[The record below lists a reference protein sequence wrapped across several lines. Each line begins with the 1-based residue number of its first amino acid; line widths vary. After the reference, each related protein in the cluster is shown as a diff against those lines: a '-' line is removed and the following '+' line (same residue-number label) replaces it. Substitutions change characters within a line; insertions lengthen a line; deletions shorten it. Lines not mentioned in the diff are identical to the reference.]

1 MIFRWV
7 HLWEFSSFPLC
18 CIYLQSLGFHWF
30 LFLFWSGMLAVA
42 ALVLGVGVLVWAY
55 QAVTP
60 PPPKICGSPNGPP
73 VTSPRIKL
81 SDGRYL
87 AYKERGVPKE
97 QAKYKVILVHG
108 FDSSKDIY
116 LPLSQVHLYA
126 HLSVSFSCA

>member
-1 MIFRWV
+1 M
-7 HLWEFSSFPLC
+7 
-18 CIYLQSLGFHWF
+18 
-30 LFLFWSGMLAVA
+30 A
-42 ALVLGVGVLVWAY
+42 ALVVGVGVLVWAY
-55 QAVTP
+55 HQAVKP

-116 LPLSQVHLYA
+116 LPLSQVLLWLCPP
-126 HLSVSFSCA
+126 LSISSLPYVKRLLGFLQEASI